1 MSVNR
6 VLLEARHINSFSY
19 YLEKLLKAHNE
30 RIPSCSRDHMAYNVE
45 NIYSLALYIKS
56 LPALGLDQP
65 PYMGCQEAT
74 FQKSVGG
81 KNSLILRI
89 RIFHHILLVKTS

>member
-1 MSVNR
+1 MSISVNR

-19 YLEKLLKAHNE
+19 CLEKLLHAHNE

-56 LPALGLDQP
+56 LPTSGLDQL

-74 FQKSVGG
+74 FQNRERG
-81 KNSLILRI
+81 RQE
-89 RIFHHILLVKTS
+89 